1 MTIPRIAGYPMPHAL
16 DLPDNRV
23 AWMPDPVRAVLLLHD
38 LQDYFLDFYDRTQAP
53 VPDLAHNVLAIRE
66 ACDALGVPV
75 IYSRQPEVQTPEQ
88 RGLLQPWWGPGVT
101 AQPERAGIDPAVAPR
116 DTDRVLT
123 KWRYSA
129 FVSTGLRELMREAG
143 RDQIIVCG
151 VYAHIGVQTT
161 AVDAFMHDI
170 QPFVIGDAVADFSP
184 DEHDQALRWIAGRC
198 GVVMDHRRCIASLRE
213 PGGLPTSLDTLREA
227 LARAVDLPVD
237 EVSADDNPLHL
248 GLDSIRLMALLE
260 RWTRDG
266 ATLGFVDLAE
276 RATIGEWWEL
286 MASQLDA
293 TAQRR
298 ETTA

>member
-1 MTIPRIAGYPMPHAL
+1 VPEL
-16 DLPDNRV
+16 
-23 AWMPDPVRAVLLLHD
+23 VR
-38 LQDYFLDFYDRTQAP
+38 
-53 VPDLAHNVLAIRE
+53 NVLAIRE

-75 IYSRQPEVQTPEQ
+75 IYSRQPETQTAEQ

-129 FVSTGLRELMREAG
+129 FVSTGLRELMREAD

-151 VYAHIGVQTT
+151 IYAHIGVQTT
-161 AVDAFMHDI
+161 AVDAFMHDL

-184 DEHDQALRWIAGRC
+184 EEHDQALRWIAGRC
-198 GVVMDHRRCIASLRE
+198 GVVIDHRRCIESLHE
-213 PGGLPTSLDTLREA
+213 PGGLPASLDALREA
-227 LARAVDLPVD
+227 LARAVDLPPDDVT
-237 EVSADDNPLHL
+237 VDDNPLHL

-286 MASQLDA
+286 MASQRDA
-293 TAQRR
+293 TTQRA
-298 ETTA
+298 EAAA

>member
-1 MTIPRIAGYPMPHAL
+1 MTIPRIAGYPMPHAH

-23 AWMPDPVRAVLLLHD
+23 AWTPDPARAVLLLHD
-38 LQDYFLDFYDRTQAP
+38 IQAYFLDFYDRAQSP
-53 VPDLAHNVLAIRE
+53 VPEMVRNVLAIRE
-66 ACDALGVPV
+66 ACDTRGVPV
-75 IYSRQPEVQTPEQ
+75 IYSRQPEVQSPEQ

-101 AQPERAGIDPAVAPR
+101 AQPERAGIDVAVAPR
-116 DTDRVLT
+116 DIDRVLT

-161 AVDAFMHDI
+161 AADAFMHDI

-184 DEHDQALRWIAGRC
+184 EEHDQALRWIAGRC
-198 GVVMDHRRCIASLRE
+198 GVVMDHRRCIESLHE
-213 PGGLPTSLDTLREA
+213 PGGLPASLDALREA
-227 LARAVDLPVD
+227 LARAVDLPVE
-237 EVSADDNPLHL
+237 EVSADDNPLYL

-276 RATIGEWWEL
+276 RATIGEWWAL
-286 MASQLDA
+286 IASQRDA
-293 TAQRR
+293 TSRVSEA
-298 ETTA
+298 TA